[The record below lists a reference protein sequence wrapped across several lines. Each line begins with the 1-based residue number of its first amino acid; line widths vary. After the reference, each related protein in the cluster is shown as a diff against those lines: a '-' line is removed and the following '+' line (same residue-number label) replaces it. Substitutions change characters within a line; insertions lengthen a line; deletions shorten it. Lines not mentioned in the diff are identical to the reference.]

1 MKIKFFC
8 QSYIYLIN
16 VKFFEHMLDEEEHWI
31 ESGCMKEYN
40 TCNF

>member
-8 QSYIYLIN
+8 QSYIDLVN
-16 VKFFEHMLDEEEHWI
+16 AKLFERMLDEQECWI
-31 ESGCMKEYN
+31 ESGCMKKYN